1 MAVNTR
7 TLSKR
12 KREQESGKE
21 SLWIWGLETDLVI
34 CVRMPMVWFYN
45 AERTMRTPL
54 LGSTTDKYAL
64 YYADQV
70 NRYTILGQLGLESAN
85 VY

>member
-1 MAVNTR
+1 
-7 TLSKR
+7 
-12 KREQESGKE
+12 
-21 SLWIWGLETDLVI
+21 
-34 CVRMPMVWFYN
+34 MPMVWFYN